1 MRILTTENTTFS
13 MNEIPDEVDDVRYC
27 VLDYSNQDEVDYY
40 FMPLVFLESFSA
52 PAAELRIGPHYIQM
66 PLDWSVLIGEPH
78 HGDLEVIS
86 LTALNDR
93 GFQAFVFNPVDSF
106 MPEYMPL
113 EIVNVYPDIKW
124 YFPKLKFGHIL
135 SVPLEDNEHPICAFF
150 VKETSKIPD
159 VLDMSKV
166 V

>member
-1 MRILTTENTTFS
+1 
-13 MNEIPDEVDDVRYC
+13 
-27 VLDYSNQDEVDYY
+27 
-40 FMPLVFLESFSA
+40 
-52 PAAELRIGPHYIQM
+52 M

-106 MPEYMPL
+106 MPQYMPL

-135 SVPLEDNEHPICAFF
+135 SVPLEDKEHPMCAFF
-150 VKETSKIPD
+150 VKETNKIPE